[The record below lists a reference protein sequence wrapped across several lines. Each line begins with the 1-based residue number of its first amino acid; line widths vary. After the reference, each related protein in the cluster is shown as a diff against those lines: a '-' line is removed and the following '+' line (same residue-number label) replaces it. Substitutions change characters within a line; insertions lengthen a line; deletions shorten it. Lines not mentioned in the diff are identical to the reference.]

1 MPNYIDS
8 NLGGTGNSGVYPSS
22 RPQINVADAIGA
34 ISKAYQNN
42 KEGVLTRAMMQAQNQ
57 RANAEL
63 GLQTE
68 QHQIALR
75 QAGALPPDEV
85 LGKYGATPP
94 GSSGPAPGPIAAAVA
109 GGAPLPGVSGLPS
122 PGRITPIAP
131 QTQPTP
137 AMLPASAPA
146 GPITASS
153 GPPPMQITGGAL
165 PPVAPPITSAGGGS
179 VMAGP
184 SAAPASLSPAEQAA
198 RDGWQPIGGTGPHAN
213 WLVNPHKGTY
223 AEQREA
229 SLNQQSLSAANDAY
243 SKDHPGA
250 PPLYTD
256 AEIATGSR
264 NPKAYAQLVGRME
277 GIRDKQ
283 LQAQT
288 NYESLG
294 TAKDAAGNPLDES
307 TKRSIANDPLLMR
320 QFVANSLNPAP
331 PKEAKQDP
339 FDLFQK
345 EQEYKRTHPESRY
358 SFHEGMDPATGK
370 PVIYKAD
377 STTGEL
383 TPTGIGAKTAGAGAQ
398 SQKAQTYVDLMQGAY
413 PTMERLA
420 GKIRPDVVA
429 AAVLHPNAAN
439 IALSQDEQDYLA
451 SARSFLAG
459 VLHQESG
466 ARLSHEQLNF
476 GMLRYLPNV
485 GDTPQTIQ
493 NKLASAKQV
502 IQERASELGGG
513 KGAPASGPSGGGM
526 FDDLVPKK

>member
-1 MPNYIDS
+1 MPNYIDRD
-8 NLGGTGNSGVYPSS
+8 LGGIANSGVFPNS
-22 RPQINVADAIGA
+22 RPQINVADTINAVAGA
-34 ISKAYQNN
+34 FNQTKQ
-42 KEGVLTRAMMQAQNQ
+42 GVLQRAMLQAQNT
-57 RANAEL
+57 RANQEL

-94 GSSGPAPGPIAAAVA
+94 GSSGPTPGPIAAAVA
-109 GGAPLPGVSGLPS
+109 GGAPLPGVGGLPS

-153 GPPPMQITGGAL
+153 PPPPMQITGGAL

-184 SAAPASLSPAEQAA
+184 SAVPAALSPAEQAA
-198 RDGWQPIGGTGPHAN
+198 RDGWMPMGGTGPHAN

-229 SLNQQSLSAANDAY
+229 SLNQQSLAAANDAY
-243 SKDHPGA
+243 AKDHPGA

-331 PKEAKQDP
+331 PKEAKETPEEREKSEERVHAANRQTDANIPVRGEGTDP
-339 FDLFQK
+339 DTK
-345 EQEYKRTHPESRY
+345 A
-358 SFHEGMDPATGK
+358 ATLLYNHLLTKYMAPSTNSIGLK
-370 PVIYKAD
+370 QPGQPVEKAD
-377 STTGEL
+377 AQARQEVASLYPDVALPGGKKGG
-383 TPTGIGAKTAGAGAQ
+383 TPTPKPASDGSGDVHLG
-398 SQKAQTYVDLMQGAY
+398 SPQGA
-413 PTMERLA
+413 
-420 GKIRPDVVA
+420 DA
-429 AAVLHPNAAN
+429 AYADAAQRYQQ
-439 IALSQDEQDYLA
+439 ALSLKGINPAEAQAAYD
-451 SARSFLAG
+451 
-459 VLHQESG
+459 
-466 ARLSHEQLNF
+466 
-476 GMLRYLPNV
+476 
-485 GDTPQTIQ
+485 QTVALI
-493 NKLASAKQV
+493 AKKYGQM
-502 IQERASELGGG
+502 
-513 KGAPASGPSGGGM
+513 K
-526 FDDLVPKK
+526 